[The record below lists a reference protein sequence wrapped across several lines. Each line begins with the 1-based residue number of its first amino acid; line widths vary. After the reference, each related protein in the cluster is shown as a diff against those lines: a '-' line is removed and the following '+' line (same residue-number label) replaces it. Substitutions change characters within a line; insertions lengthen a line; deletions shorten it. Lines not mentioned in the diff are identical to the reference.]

1 MDIRRLAPQS
11 SSPFSKV
18 VLLCAETAG
27 YIETSEKIYLGTRVN
42 PVIKFSFSNTTIS
55 ETAKQKL
62 ETADLYV
69 SYLIQE
75 SPIAQIILN
84 AVGALQTHMTIS
96 SGNMRSGI
104 QFLAAGTIANH
115 MGRIFH
121 RVNDI
126 DSIIASEQFLTGT
139 TSGKGGGPK
148 VIYSP
153 VPS

>member
-1 MDIRRLAPQS
+1 MNFRRLAPQS

-18 VLLCAETAG
+18 VLLCAQLAG
-27 YIETSEKIYLGTRVN
+27 YKEQSEKFSVVTRVN

-75 SPIAQIILN
+75 SPIAQMILN

-126 DSIIASEQFLTGT
+126 DSITASEQFLTGT
-139 TSGKGGGPK
+139 TSGKGGRPK